1 MKIRIREN
9 GHTIFIPVPVSLIT
23 CFPMRK
29 LVGKLIVRVVREI
42 NSRKRADRLEETE
55 EERAAG
61 KELSAEGE
69 RAAGRELPA
78 EAEGAVCAKLPA
90 EQKEAVENLLKE
102 LGRSARRFKGL
113 KLVEVTEKNGDTVEI
128 IF

>member
-29 LVGKLIVRVVREI
+29 LVGKLIVREI
-42 NSRKRADRLEETE
+42 NGRKRADRPEEIG
-55 EERAAG
+55 ERAAG
-61 KELSAEGE
+61 KELPAEGE
-69 RAAGRELPA
+69 RAVGEN
-78 EAEGAVCAKLPA
+78 LPA

-113 KLVEVTEKNGDTVEI
+113 KLVEVTEKSGDTVEI
-128 IF
+128 LF

>member
-9 GHTIFIPVPVSLIT
+9 GHTIFIPIPVSLIT

-29 LVGKLIVRVVREI
+29 LVGKLIVMEI
-42 NSRKRADRLEETE
+42 NGRKRADRPKEIG
-55 EERAAG
+55 ERAAC
-61 KELSAEGE
+61 KELPAEGE
-69 RAAGRELPA
+69 SAAGRELPVERERA
-78 EAEGAVCAKLPA
+78 AGENLPA

-128 IF
+128 LF

>member
-9 GHTIFIPVPVSLIT
+9 GHTIFIPIPVSLIT

-29 LVGKLIVRVVREI
+29 LVGKLIVREI
-42 NSRKRADRLEETE
+42 NGRKRADRP
-55 EERAAG
+55 
-61 KELSAEGE
+61 KEIGE
-69 RAAGRELPA
+69 RATYKELPADRESATGRELPVERESA
-78 EAEGAVCAKLPA
+78 ADENLPT

-113 KLVEVTEKNGDTVEI
+113 KLVEVTEKSGDTVEI
-128 IF
+128 LF